1 VAFRAVIIIDTPFSF
16 SAALGFTSIFCIAV
30 MDGVLLSFYIP
41 QLWDEGHQF
50 VESIVLGSTVGFRP
64 PPTMTATVDGLGLL
78 PAAISAKIVR
88 KPNDRWAMS
97 SSADAL
103 LTRVLQPDSDLPAA
117 LGLAARRRRYDLWSK
132 PRPWTANRRLRSSPN
147 PRRPW

>member
-1 VAFRAVIIIDTPFSF
+1 
-16 SAALGFTSIFCIAV
+16 
-30 MDGVLLSFYIP
+30 MDGVLLSFYIR

-50 VESIVLGSTVGFRP
+50 VESIVLGSTVGFRA
-64 PPTMTATVDGLGLL
+64 PTMTATVDGLGLL

-88 KPNDRWAMS
+88 KPNDRRAMS

-132 PRPWTANRRLRSSPN
+132 PRPWTANRRVTG
-147 PRRPW
+147 PRPTRAGHGKRQ